1 MRFLRQS
8 TASQEILLGPF
19 VATADGS
26 AQTGLTIANTDIKLL
41 KGGATSEANKNSGGG
56 THIAGGRYSAVL
68 DATDTN
74 TVGILE
80 VSVNPASGIPW
91 NKSYYVLEEAVYDML
106 FAASALGYIANAP
119 VNVAQFG
126 GSNGTFASGR
136 PEVNTTLIE
145 GSDATNQIR
154 DAVVD
159 DATRIDASAL
169 NTLSSHDPG
178 EAIMGATDLGTG
190 SGLTSLATAT
200 ELAKVPKSD
209 GTATWNA
216 TALAAIQSEAND
228 AIVANH
234 LDHLLAT
241 TYDPASKP
249 GAADALLNELVE
261 SDGGV
266 ARFTANALEE
276 GPGGGSAPTAEEIAD
291 AVWTEAVADHS
302 GVSGSTAEA
311 LAAAGGAGDPW
322 ITALPGSYS
331 AGQAGY
337 IVGTNLN
344 ATVSS
349 RASQTSVDTIDDLL
363 DTEVGALTT
372 ELAKVPKSDS
382 NVTWNA
388 TALAS
393 INAQADTALADYDGP
408 TNAEMVART
417 LAAASYAT
425 AAAQATA
432 QADLDTLTGTD
443 GVTLATS
450 QPNYAPATA
459 ASVAALNDLSSA
471 EAQSAAAAA
480 LTSYDP
486 PTRAELTS
494 DTNSVLSAIGDV
506 PTNAELATALD
517 PLPTAAENAAAV
529 LAATVEGSV
538 TVVQSIRLAN
548 AALGG
553 KASGLETTEATYRDL
568 GDTKD
573 RIVATVDS
581 DGNRTAVTRDLT

>member
-1 MRFLRQS
+1 VRFLRQS

-19 VATADGS
+19 VAAADGT
-26 AQTGLTIANTDIKLL
+26 AQTGLTIANTDIQLL
-41 KGGATSEANKNSGGG
+41 KGGATAEGSKNSGGG

-80 VSVNPASGIPW
+80 VSCNPASGIPW

-190 SGLTSLATAT
+190 AGLTTLATQASVNTIDDLLDTEIGALTT

-216 TALAAIQSEAND
+216 TALASIQSEAND
-228 AIVANH
+228 ALVANH
-234 LDHLLAT
+234 LDHLLAA

-261 SDGGV
+261 SDAGV

-276 GPGGGSAPTAEEIAD
+276 APAGGGGGGD
-291 AVWTEAVADHS
+291 ATEANQLLI
-302 GVSGSTAEA
+302 
-311 LAAAGGAGDPW
+311 LAA
-322 ITALPGSYS
+322 I
-331 AGQAGY
+331 
-337 IVGTNLN
+337 GTPVVDL
-344 ATVSS
+344 ATDIGT
-349 RASQTSVDTIDDLL
+349 RASQTSVNTIDDLL
-363 DTEVGALTT
+363 DTEIGALTT

-393 INAQADTALADYDGP
+393 MQQEATDALNAYDPP

-417 LAAASYAT
+417 LAAADYAT
-425 AAAQATA
+425 ATAATA
-432 QADLDTLTGTD
+432 IEADTQNIQSRIPDALVGGSIKANITHVIGDAVQQNG
-443 GVTLATS
+443 AT
-450 QPNYAPATA
+450 
-459 ASVAALNDLSSA
+459 
-471 EAQSAAAAA
+471 
-480 LTSYDP
+480 
-486 PTRAELTS
+486 
-494 DTNSVLSAIGDV
+494 DTNW
-506 PTNAELATALD
+506 
-517 PLPTAAENAAAV
+517 
-529 LAATVEGSV
+529 
-538 TVVQSIRLAN
+538 
-548 AALGG
+548 GG
-553 KASGLETTEATYRDL
+553 AP
-568 GDTKD
+568 
-573 RIVATVDS
+573 
-581 DGNRTAVTRDLT
+581 